1 MNHDIYQ
8 EPLVSRYTSREMQE
22 LFSERF
28 KFTHWRRCWVALAE
42 GQHELG
48 LAAVTADMVAEL
60 KAHVDDIDYELA
72 RAKEREIRHD
82 VMAHVFAYGQQCP
95 LAEPI
100 IHLGAT
106 SQFVVCNTDLLIQKR
121 ALALVK
127 RALVKVIANLADF
140 AEKHKDLA
148 TLGFTHYQ
156 PAQPTTVGKRTT
168 LYLQDLLMDLD
179 YVEQLEGQI
188 KARGAKGTVGT
199 QATFIELFN
208 GDHAKVRELDRR
220 VAAKIGFDQVCA
232 VTGQTYPRK
241 LDMKIAETLA
251 GIAASAHKFAVDLRL
266 LSNLKMQEEPFES
279 KQVGSSAMAYKRNP
293 MRSERM
299 TGLARKLMGLP
310 ANFAATA
317 ANQWFERTLDDRFD
331 GQDAATYLWE
341 TRQVV
346 PFLKIDKG
354 LEDEADG
361 VQLLKPIPGLDA
373 LLARAKAKGVFGTKE
388 RSVIKANNP
397 AGIAKVLDQQ
407 FELARQ
413 VLAAGLVPIV
423 EPEVDIKAA
432 DKEAIEVELKKG
444 LLARLDTLD
453 PSTPVVLKLT
463 LPSVDGYFQEL
474 VDHPAVLKVVALS
487 GGYSRDEANARLARN
502 PGVIASFSRALTEG
516 LSAQQGDAEFN
527 QALDATIESIYRASI
542 A

>member
-42 GQHELG
+42 AQHELG

-60 KAHVDDIDYELA
+60 KAHVDDIDYDLA

-127 RALVKVIANLADF
+127 RALVKVIANLADC

-208 GDHAKVRELDRR
+208 GDHARVRELDRR
-220 VAAKIGFDQVCA
+220 VAEKIGFDQVFA

-266 LSNLKMQEEPFES
+266 LSNLKVQEEPFES

-317 ANQWFERTLDDRFD
+317 ANQWFERTLDDSAIRRMDLAQAFLLS
-331 GQDAATYLWE
+331 DAILKLYINITADM
-341 TRQVV
+341 VV
-346 PFLKIDKG
+346 YPKQIEKH
-354 LEDEADG
+354 
-361 VQLLKPIPGLDA
+361 
-373 LLARAKAKGVFGTKE
+373 LLAELPFMATEKILMACVE
-388 RSVIKANNP
+388 RGKSRQEMHEVIREHSV
-397 AGIAKVLDQQ
+397 
-407 FELARQ
+407 
-413 VLAAGLVPIV
+413 AAGLDVKNQGL
-423 EPEVDIKAA
+423 DNN
-432 DKEAIEVELKKG
+432 
-444 LLARLDTLD
+444 LLARLADD
-453 PSTPVVLKLT
+453 PRVPFDQHELRAMVSDFQQFTGRAAEQTDEFLAEVVRPV
-463 LPSVDGYFQEL
+463 
-474 VDHPAVLKVVALS
+474 
-487 GGYSRDEANARLARN
+487 LARYSDL
-502 PGVIASFSRALTEG
+502 GGDIDASL
-516 LSAQQGDAEFN
+516 QV
-527 QALDATIESIYRASI
+527 
-542 A
+542 

>member
-8 EPLVSRYTSREMQE
+8 EPLVSRYTSRQMQE

-127 RALVKVIANLADF
+127 RVLVKVIANLADF
-140 AEKHKDLA
+140 AEKQKDLA

-179 YVEQLEGQI
+179 YVEHLEQQI

-220 VAAKIGFDQVCA
+220 VAEKIGFDQVFA

-317 ANQWFERTLDDRFD
+317 ANQWFERTLDDSAIRRMDLAQAFLLT
-331 GQDAATYLWE
+331 DAILKLYINITADM
-341 TRQVV
+341 VV
-346 PFLKIDKG
+346 YPKQIEKH
-354 LEDEADG
+354 
-361 VQLLKPIPGLDA
+361 
-373 LLARAKAKGVFGTKE
+373 LLAELPFMATEKILMACVE
-388 RSVIKANNP
+388 RGKSRQEMHEVIREHSV
-397 AGIAKVLDQQ
+397 
-407 FELARQ
+407 
-413 VLAAGLVPIV
+413 AAGLDVKNQG
-423 EPEVDIKAA
+423 VDNN
-432 DKEAIEVELKKG
+432 
-444 LLARLDTLD
+444 LLARLASDSRVPFDQDELLGLVSNFQQFTGRAAEQTSEFLD
-453 PSTPVVLKLT
+453 EVVRPVLRK
-463 LPSVDGYFQEL
+463 
-474 VDHPAVLKVVALS
+474 
-487 GGYSRDEANARLARN
+487 YSDLC
-502 PGVIASFSRALTEG
+502 GDIDASL
-516 LSAQQGDAEFN
+516 QV
-527 QALDATIESIYRASI
+527 
-542 A
+542 